1 MIYNNKEEKEY
12 KINSFSDIL
21 DIVEG
26 VDKYILKMDDF
37 TFNVRL
43 TNINVN
49 WTKFSEQILNAGI

>member
-1 MIYNNKEEKEY
+1 MAYNKKEEKEY

-26 VDKYILKMDDF
+26 VTLKMEDF
-37 TFNVRL
+37 SFTPRP
-43 TNINVN
+43 TTINVN

>member
-1 MIYNNKEEKEY
+1 MAYNKKEEKEY

-26 VDKYILKMDDF
+26 VERITLKMEDF
-37 TFNVRL
+37 SFTPRP
-43 TNINVN
+43 TTINVN